1 MRTTLLPFLIL
12 LASFVAG
19 AIGLPAT
26 AQADQ
31 PRTIVVSGNGDASA
45 RPDLA
50 NLSFAIEVHAKTAT
64 EAASRNAAAAQ
75 KVTDALKARL
85 GDKGKVS
92 TGGYSLT
99 PDYQQHQNGG
109 MNMAVI
115 VGYNAQNTISV
126 ETSAMDLL
134 GELIDA
140 GIAAGANRVNAL
152 DFTLKNDTRAR
163 AEALANASRDA
174 QQQAQALAASL
185 NVRLGRIMTAST
197 EGQPRPIPVER
208 GVYAQAAVQSFKTP
222 VEAGDITVSATVYL
236 TYEIE

>member
-1 MRTTLLPFLIL
+1 MRIRLLPLVVLSASLI
-12 LASFVAG
+12 AG
-19 AIGLPAT
+19 ATGRPGLAR
-26 AQADQ
+26 ADQ
-31 PRTIVVSGNGDASA
+31 PRTIVVSGSGDASA
-45 RPDLA
+45 KPDMA

-64 EAASRNAAAAQ
+64 EAASRNAAVAQ
-75 KVTDALKARL
+75 KVTDALKAKL

-126 ETSAMDLL
+126 ETPAMDLL

-140 GIAAGANRVNAL
+140 GIAAGANRVNSL
-152 DFTLKNDTRAR
+152 DFTLKNDTKAR

-185 NVRLGRIMTAST
+185 NVRLGRIITAST
-197 EGQPRPIPVER
+197 EGQPRPFPVER
-208 GVYAQAAVQSFKTP
+208 AMTYTAGMASNKTP